1 MAHIARRFE
10 ALLEAYRRADGR
22 RWSGQS
28 LSDATGGI
36 VTRSYVTNLRKG
48 RIENPGYEK
57 LNAIARAMGFSPEL
71 WFQDGDDLSG
81 PVIAKSGEEERD
93 IAGKVNHLFEVIKN
107 QKSGE
112 AYTNAEVARMSLG
125 GLTGRDGGITEEEI
139 RGLRSGE
146 IPNPSVNQVAAL
158 ADFFGVQP
166 SYFVNRNQEPVLLD
180 QEAISALE
188 DETTNAILHK
198 SIRLPRRERDMI
210 LAIIQQ
216 FESLHDPPDTPHTAE
231 EPPR

>member
-1 MAHIARRFE
+1 MVHIAKRFE

-22 RWSGQS
+22 CWSGQS
-28 LSDATGGI
+28 LSEATGGV

-57 LNAIARAMGFSPEL
+57 LDAIARAMGFSPEL
-71 WFQDGDDLSG
+71 WFEDGGVRSG
-81 PVIAKSGEEERD
+81 RAIPEPAEEKRD
-93 IAGKVNHLFEVIKN
+93 IAARVNHLFEVIRNEKT
-107 QKSGE
+107 GE

-125 GLTGRDGGITEEEI
+125 GLTGQDGGLTEEEI
-139 RGLRSGE
+139 RKLRSGE

-166 SYFVNRNQEPVLLD
+166 SYLVDRNRGPVLLD
-180 QEAISALE
+180 EEAISALE
-188 DETTNAILHK
+188 DGTTNAILHK
-198 SIRLPRRERDMI
+198 SIRLPPRERGMI

-216 FESLHDPPDTPHTAE
+216 FENLHNPPDTPRNTE
-231 EPPR
+231 GSS

>member
-1 MAHIARRFE
+1 MVYIARKFE
-10 ALLEAYRRADGR
+10 ALLDVYRRADGR
-22 RWSGQS
+22 RWSGQG

-57 LNAIARAMGFSPEL
+57 LDAIARAMGFSPEL
-71 WFQDGDDLSG
+71 WFEDGDDRSG
-81 PVIAKSGEEERD
+81 RVVVKSGEEKRD
-93 IAGKVNHLFEVIKN
+93 IAARVNHLFEVIRN
-107 QKSGE
+107 QKTGE
-112 AYTNAEVARMSLG
+112 AYTNAEVARMSLR
-125 GLTGRDGGITEEEI
+125 GLTARDGGITEEEI

-166 SYFVNRNQEPVLLD
+166 SYFVDQRQEPVLLD
-180 QEAISALE
+180 EETISALE

-198 SIRLPRRERDMI
+198 SIRLPPRERDMI

-216 FESLHDPPDTPHTAE
+216 FENLNNPPGAPRDAE
-231 EPPR
+231 EHP